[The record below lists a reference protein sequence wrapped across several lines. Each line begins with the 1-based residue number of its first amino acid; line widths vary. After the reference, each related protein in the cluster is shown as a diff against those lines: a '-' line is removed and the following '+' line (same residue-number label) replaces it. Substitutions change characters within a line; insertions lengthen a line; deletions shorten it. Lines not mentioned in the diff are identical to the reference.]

1 MTHFATL
8 VLVDEPLTREQAD
21 EAVTPLLAPYD
32 ENGEWFA
39 EGSRWDWWVVG
50 GRWTGALDPD
60 YDPLTDPR
68 NTEVCDLCS
77 GTGTRPDGL
86 ARFGAEWVK
95 STNGCNGCG
104 GKGTRVAFSLA
115 EHERDVRPVA
125 ELPEGSFVPG
135 AVVTPDGRWH
145 EQGRAGFWGMTIEDE
160 EGNGEKPAEV
170 WAAAVKAMLEQ
181 HPEATAVIV
190 DCHV

>member
-8 VLVDEPLTREQAD
+8 VLVDETLTREQAED
-21 EAVTPLLAPYD
+21 AVTPLLAPYD
-32 ENGEWFA
+32 ENGQWFA

-50 GRWTGALDPD
+50 GRWTGALDPE
-60 YDPLTDPR
+60 YDPRTDPR
-68 NTEVCDLCS
+68 NIEVCDLCS

-86 ARFGAEWVK
+86 ARFGADWVK
-95 STNGCNGCG
+95 STHGCNGCYG
-104 GKGTRVAFSLA
+104 TGKRLAYSLA

-125 ELPEGSFVPG
+125 ELPEGLVPG
-135 AVVTPDGRWH
+135 AVITPDGSWH
-145 EQGRAGFWGMTIEDE
+145 EQGRAGLFGMMIEDE

-170 WAAAVKAMLEQ
+170 WAATFKAMLEQ